1 MRGVPLINDIGKEE
15 DVSLINNIGE
25 ENVHTELMEEEEE
38 EVSLI
43 R

>member
-1 MRGVPLINDIGKEE
+1 MRGVPLINDIGEEE